1 MCSVFPTLN
10 LGRHQG
16 VLTAAKVYL
25 ATHFIILY
33 FYHFIRLREWRCP
46 WSMNYGDNLPLID
59 QSRNFWFLYNMNG
72 LFRYDRYFCKSF
84 LGNVQ
89 PSQASSKERP
99 LKKRAFIEV
108 GALVFGKD
116 NNRYSLKNLER
127 LVSALTNSAILFYFI
142 VLFPRGEME
151 WRVGGG
157 CICEIYYVKIEIFC
171 KSNACV

>member
-1 MCSVFPTLN
+1 
-10 LGRHQG
+10 
-16 VLTAAKVYL
+16 
-25 ATHFIILY
+25 
-33 FYHFIRLREWRCP
+33 
-46 WSMNYGDNLPLID
+46 MNYGDNLPLID
-59 QSRNFWFLYNMNG
+59 QSRNFWFLYNMKG

-89 PSQASSKERP
+89 PTQASSKERP
-99 LKKRAFIEV
+99 LKKRASIED

-151 WRVGGG
+151 
-157 CICEIYYVKIEIFC
+157 
-171 KSNACV
+171 